1 MKNSIM
7 VLILFLLI
15 FLDQLTKFLFPGITN
30 TGAAFG
36 ILQGKNIL
44 LIIISFIVV
53 IAGIFYLKE
62 HKDLRISLIL
72 ILSGTTGNLIDRVLF
87 GYVRDFIDFK
97 YWPVFNLADSYNT
110 IGALLLIYLVYFKKE
125 KK

>member
-1 MKNSIM
+1 M

-44 LIIISFIVV
+44 LIIISIIV
-53 IAGIFYLKE
+53 IITAIFYYKQ
-62 HKDLRISLIL
+62 HKDLRLSLIL
-72 ILSGTTGNLIDRVLF
+72 ILSGTAGNLIDRLLF
-87 GYVRDFIDFK
+87 GHVRDFIDLK
-97 YWPVFNLADSYNT
+97 YWPVFNLADSYNV

>member
-1 MKNSIM
+1 MKKI
-7 VLILFLLI
+7 FLLI
-15 FLDQLTKFLFPGITN
+15 FLILIDQLTKFLFPGITN

-36 ILQGKNIL
+36 ILKGQNIL
-44 LIIISFIVV
+44 LIIISLIVIISAV
-53 IAGIFYLKE
+53 FYYKY

-72 ILSGTTGNLIDRVLF
+72 ILSGTIGNLIDRLFF
-87 GYVRDFIDFK
+87 GYVRDFIDLK

-110 IGALLLIYLVYFKKE
+110 IGAILLIYLVYFKKQD